1 MQSSL
6 SATPNYCT
14 LQSSSVFRNSTEF
27 NSLKI
32 TKYVLC
38 SVILSV
44 EQMQQDT
51 AAWCLHGV
59 WCLHELHD
67 ACMMSIIHLTAHPL
81 LTRTMEAE
89 HIGCVNHVC
98 PLSTLCA
105 LVNIPTCPNFS
116 MGITPHWTP
125 APRLIGF
132 TADSWWWPARGIGIW
147 KNVNAANFSRVSAV
161 TLLLCTS
168 SFKCMKY

>member
-32 TKYVLC
+32 TKYVLAIWSKC
-38 SVILSV
+38 SKTL
-44 EQMQQDT
+44 Q
-51 AAWCLHGV
+51 
-59 WCLHELHD
+59 HD
-67 ACMMSIIHLTAHPL
+67 VCMVSDVYMNCMMSIIHLTAHPL

-132 TADSWWWPARGIGIW
+132 TADS
-147 KNVNAANFSRVSAV
+147 
-161 TLLLCTS
+161 
-168 SFKCMKY
+168 